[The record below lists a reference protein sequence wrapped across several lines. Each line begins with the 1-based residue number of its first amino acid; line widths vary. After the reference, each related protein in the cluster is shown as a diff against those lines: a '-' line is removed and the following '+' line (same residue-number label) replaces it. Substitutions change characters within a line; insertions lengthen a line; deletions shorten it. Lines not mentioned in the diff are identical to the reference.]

1 MENNPHYDE
10 VELSDLLMRLKTE
23 KAKVN
28 VECFVYNLLSNFS
41 CKWDDILQWHQERRE
56 LNSLKNAV
64 PMLFTDFESLPLMVN
79 RITDKEDETI
89 LNWRLELG
97 K

>member
-1 MENNPHYDE
+1 MENNLHYDE
-10 VELSDLLMRLKTE
+10 PELSDLLIRLQNTKGG
-23 KAKVN
+23 VN
-28 VECFVYNLLSNFS
+28 MECFVYNLLSNFS
-41 CKWDDILQWHQERRE
+41 CKWDDIIQWHKEHKE
-56 LNSLKNAV
+56 LNALKNAV
-64 PMLFTDFESLPLMVN
+64 PMLFTDFESLPLMIN